1 MEGYLG
7 ELSVVR
13 LVLQRGLAAIY
24 LVAFVSAL
32 NQFRPLLGEHGL
44 LPVPAFVKRVP
55 FRTAPSIFH
64 FRYSDRLLA
73 VVAWLGIVLSTVALA
88 GLSERSAWSSVCVW
102 LVLWVLYLSIV
113 NVGQTFYGFGWESM
127 LVEAGFFAIFL
138 GPAHLAPSPIPIL
151 ILRWMLFRVELGAGL
166 IKIRH
171 DRCWR
176 DLTCLY
182 YHHQTQPLPNPLS
195 AYFHGLPKPVHRAG
209 VLFSHFVQLVAP
221 FGLFFP
227 QPVSSLAGVFIVVHQ
242 LTLVVSGNY
251 AWLNWLTIVLG
262 VSAFSDGVLL
272 APLPE
277 AWRAALAVDSMARP
291 VAPDVVLWLLAGVTL
306 VLSVKPTLNFFS
318 KHQRMNFSYNP
329 LHLVGA
335 YGAFGS
341 VTKTRYEIV
350 IEGTASE
357 KVDSSTAW
365 HEYELRAK
373 PGDLKRRPPQVAPYH
388 LRLDWLMWFL
398 PFSVAVS
405 HGRIA
410 LQGHERWFVVLVK
423 RLLEGDRRTLSLFAK
438 NPFPDAPPRVVRAC
452 FYRYEF
458 AARAERREDGVWWR
472 RTLIGE
478 YFPPV
483 ALEDLPV

>member
-1 MEGYLG
+1 M
-7 ELSVVR
+7 
-13 LVLQRGLAAIY
+13 AAIY
-24 LVAFVSAL
+24 LVAFISAL
-32 NQFRPLLGEHGL
+32 NQFRPLLGERGL
-44 LPVPAFVKRVP
+44 QPVPVFSKRVS
-55 FRTAPSIFH
+55 FWQTPSIFH
-64 FRYSDRLLA
+64 IGYSDRILV
-73 VVAWLGIVLSTVALA
+73 VVAWTGIVLSIVALL
-88 GLSERSAWSSVCVW
+88 GLSELSAWASVPVW
-102 LVLWVLYLSIV
+102 LTLWVLYLSIV

-127 LVEAGFFAIFL
+127 LVEAGFFTAFL
-138 GPAHLAPSPIPIL
+138 GPAHLEPSPIPIL

-171 DRCWR
+171 DKCWR

-195 AYFHGLPKPVHRAG
+195 SYFHRLPKPVHRAG

-262 VSAFSDGVLL
+262 VSALSDGVLL

-277 AWRAALAVDSMARP
+277 AWRADVVPELIGRP
-291 VAPDVVLWLLAGVTL
+291 VAHDIALWLLAGVTL

-357 KVDSSTAW
+357 RIGPSTEW
-365 HEYELRAK
+365 YEYELRAK

-398 PFSVAVS
+398 PFSVVVS
-405 HGRIA
+405 HDRIA
-410 LQGHERWFVVLVK
+410 MQGHERWFVVLMK
-423 RLLEGDRRTLSLFAK
+423 RLLEGDERVLGLFAK
-438 NPFPDAPPRVVRAC
+438 NPFPGVPPRVVRAR

-458 AARAERREDGVWWR
+458 ASAEERRGSGAWWR
-472 RTLIGE
+472 RTLVGE

-483 ALEDLPV
+483 ALEDLPI

>member
-1 MEGYLG
+1 MEGYFG
-7 ELSVVR
+7 ELWGVR
-13 LVLQRGLAAIY
+13 WLLQRGMAAIY
-24 LVAFVSAL
+24 LVAFISAL
-32 NQFRPLLGEHGL
+32 NQFRPLLGERGL
-44 LPVPAFVKRVP
+44 QPVPAFLKRAS
-55 FRTAPSIFH
+55 FWQAPSLFH
-64 FRYSDRLLA
+64 FRYSDRFL
-73 VVAWLGIVLSTVALA
+73 VGVAWTGILLSCVALL
-88 GLSERSAWSSVCVW
+88 GLSELSAWISVPVW
-102 LVLWVLYLSIV
+102 LALWVLYLSIV

-127 LVEAGFFAIFL
+127 LVEAGFFAAFL
-138 GPAHLAPSPIPIL
+138 GPAHLEPSPIPIL

-171 DRCWR
+171 DKCWR

-195 AYFHGLPKPVHRAG
+195 WYAHRLPKPVHRAG

-227 QPVSSLAGVFIVVHQ
+227 QPVSSLAGAFIIAHQ
-242 LTLVVSGNY
+242 LTLVVTGNY

-262 VSAFSDGVLL
+262 LSAFSDGVLL
-272 APLPE
+272 GLLPE
-277 AWRAALAVDSMARP
+277 AWRSALTPELMARP
-291 VAPDVVLWLLAGVTL
+291 VAHDIALWLLAGVTL

-357 KVDSSTAW
+357 KISERTEW
-365 HEYELRAK
+365 REYELRAK
-373 PGDLKRRPPQVAPYH
+373 PGDTKRRPRQVAPYH

-398 PFSVAVS
+398 PFSVVVS

-410 LQGHERWFVVLVK
+410 LQGYERWFVVLVQ
-423 RLLEGDRRTLSLFAK
+423 RLLEGDEQVLRLFAK
-438 NPFPDAPPRVVRAC
+438 NPFPNAPPRVVRAR
-452 FYRYEF
+452 FYRYEYSSPE
-458 AARAERREDGVWWR
+458 ERRDTGAWWR

-483 ALEDLPV
+483 ALEDLPL

>member
-1 MEGYLG
+1 M
-7 ELSVVR
+7 
-13 LVLQRGLAAIY
+13 AAIY
-24 LVAFVSAL
+24 LVAFISAL
-32 NQFRPLLGEHGL
+32 NQFRPLLGERGL
-44 LPVPAFVKRVP
+44 QPVPAFLKRAS
-55 FRTAPSIFH
+55 FWQAPSIFH
-64 FRYSDRLLA
+64 FRYSDRFL
-73 VVAWLGIVLSTVALA
+73 VGVAWVGILLSCVALL
-88 GLSERSAWSSVCVW
+88 GLSERSAWSSVPVW
-102 LVLWVLYLSIV
+102 LALWVLYLSIV

-127 LVEAGFFAIFL
+127 LVEAGFFAAFL
-138 GPAHLAPSPIPIL
+138 GPAHLEPSPIPIL

-171 DRCWR
+171 DKCWR

-195 AYFHGLPKPVHRAG
+195 SYFHGLPKAVHRAG

-227 QPVSSLAGVFIVVHQ
+227 QPVSSLAGAFIILHQ

-262 VSAFSDGVLL
+262 VSAFSDGVLF

-277 AWRAALAVDSMARP
+277 AWRSALIPDFVARP
-291 VAPDVVLWLLAGVTL
+291 VAHDIGLWLLTGVTL

-350 IEGTASE
+350 IEGTSSE
-357 KVDSSTAW
+357 KISESTEW
-365 HEYELRAK
+365 REYELRAK
-373 PGDLKRRPPQVAPYH
+373 PGDTKRRPRQVAPYH

-398 PFSVAVS
+398 PFSVVVS

-410 LQGHERWFVVLVK
+410 LQGYERWFVVLVQ
-423 RLLEGDRRTLSLFAK
+423 RLLEGDEQVLRLFAQ
-438 NPFPDAPPRVVRAC
+438 NPFPDAPPRVVRAR
-452 FYRYEF
+452 FYRYEYSS
-458 AARAERREDGVWWR
+458 RAERRDTGAWWR

-483 ALEDLPV
+483 ALEDLPL